1 MKQHFVLTGPS
12 LSLHKSCRPPSSWLP
27 PLGQGSQQGRLQTSR
42 RPPPPTAFSGSG
54 LISGG
59 TSQRRLG
66 GVIFSVCVRVRVC
79 VCVRACVCVC
89 ACAGDGQR
97 QKADLKSML
106 SPRGIWKVTNLMAF
120 WDGTLCVS
128 VCAQAHVCVTAR
140 AHACAEAGVH
150 VRVCVSAHVTACVLT
165 TCRMGDVWTCV
176 DMCVG
181 WGTDSLGT

>member
-1 MKQHFVLTGPS
+1 MVFFRCAS
-12 LSLHKSCRPPSSWLP
+12 
-27 PLGQGSQQGRLQTSR
+27 
-42 RPPPPTAFSGSG
+42 
-54 LISGG
+54 
-59 TSQRRLG
+59 
-66 GVIFSVCVRVRVC
+66 VC
-79 VCVRACVCVC
+79 VCVCVCVC
-89 ACAGDGQR
+89 ACAGGGQR

-128 VCAQAHVCVTAR
+128 VCARAHVCVTAR

-150 VRVCVSAHVTACVLT
+150 VRVCMSAHVTACVLT

-176 DMCVG
+176 YMCVG